1 MSAAGE
7 PVKETWESR
16 FIPDKIL
23 NRSVSSAAKEEKL
36 HFMLFWLLSHND
48 VFTTFEWTIFSAP
61 CWWG

>member
-23 NRSVSSAAKEEKL
+23 NRSVSSAAKELKTSL
-36 HFMLFWLLSHND
+36 YVIL
-48 VFTTFEWTIFSAP
+48 IIKP
-61 CWWG
+61 